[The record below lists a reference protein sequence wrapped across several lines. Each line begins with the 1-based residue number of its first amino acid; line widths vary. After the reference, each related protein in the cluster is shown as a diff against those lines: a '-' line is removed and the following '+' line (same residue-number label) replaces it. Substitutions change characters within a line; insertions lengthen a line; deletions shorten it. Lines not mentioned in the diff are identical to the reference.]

1 MKKAV
6 AEVLGTFWLVFAGCG
21 SVVLWA
27 DKGSGVGMLGV
38 ALAFGLAVV
47 TMAYAV
53 GHISGGHFNP
63 AVTIGLT
70 AAGRFPVRE
79 LPLYLVSQFAGGI
92 VAAVALYFIAKSR
105 FHAAPASIGANG
117 YTGHLVAAFITEV
130 LLTFIFLMVILGAT
144 SRRSAPAM
152 AGLAIGLCL
161 ALIHIVGINITGV
174 SVNPARSLGPALFSG
189 DKAIKELWLFMIAPP
204 IGAALA
210 GLAHKTLGLDS
221 D

>member
-6 AEVLGTFWLVFAGCG
+6 AEVIGTFWLVFAGCG
-21 SVVLWA
+21 SVVLWGNKV
-27 DKGSGVGMLGV
+27 DMVGVS
-38 ALAFGLAVV
+38 LAFGLAVV

-63 AVTIGLT
+63 AVSLGLFT
-70 AAGRFPVRE
+70 AGRFPAKD
-79 LPLYLVSQFAGGI
+79 LPLYIGSQFAGGI
-92 VAAVALYFIAKSR
+92 LAAVALFVISKTQMHVS
-105 FHAAPASIGANG
+105 PKTIGANG
-117 YTGHLVAAFITEV
+117 YTGHMVAALITEV

-144 SRRSAPAM
+144 SKKANAAM
-152 AGLAIGLCL
+152 AGLTIGLCL
-161 ALIHIVGINITGV
+161 ALIHLVGIPVTGV

-189 DKAIKELWLFMIAPP
+189 ETALKELWLFLIAPP

-210 GLAHKTLGLDS
+210 GLTHKTLGLDS